1 MHLPALTL
9 AESEVISMSGVLL
22 FVLSS
27 FLGGL
32 GGALGSMVG
41 SSMGRTGL
49 WIGGVVGGLLGAAGA
64 VAVAKR
70 RRWIASGQA
79 RATTVGAMAGFL
91 AAAAIAV
98 NTLSS
103 PVGPILSSGLTG
115 IGALLGA
122 RLSAR
127 SGE

>member
-1 MHLPALTL
+1 M
-9 AESEVISMSGVLL
+9 SELLL

-41 SSMGRTGL
+41 SSMGQAGL
-49 WIGGVVGGLLGAAGA
+49 WVGGVVGGLLGAAGA
-64 VAVAKR
+64 VSIAR
-70 RRWIASGQA
+70 GRSWIDPGQF
-79 RATTVGAMAGFL
+79 RATTLGAMVGFL
-91 AAAAIAV
+91 AGAAIAV

-103 PVGPILSSGLTG
+103 PVGPILSTGLTG
-115 IGALLGA
+115 IGALVGA

-127 SGE
+127 AVGTNSSQQ

>member
-1 MHLPALTL
+1 MPAL
-9 AESEVISMSGVLL
+9 ML
-22 FVLSS
+22 FVLASL
-27 FLGGL
+27 LGGL

-41 SSMGRTGL
+41 NSVGKTGL

-64 VAVAKR
+64 VAVAKGR
-70 RRWIASGQA
+70 SWIAASQF
-79 RATTVGAMAGFL
+79 RATALGAMAGFL
-91 AAAAIAV
+91 AAVAVAV

-127 SGE
+127 SS